1 MVDPGGYYCWPHS
14 SLGPKL
20 WVDFFKGPLTGSLEE
35 RKGETAVV
43 SKHKRSIKQ
52 TYDLSRN
59 PCKKYVGRGK
69 QPKG

>member
-1 MVDPGGYYCWPHS
+1 MKKIYTVIWDLIFGWAF
-14 SLGPKL
+14 KL
-20 WVDFFKGPLTGSLEE
+20 TPLTGSLEE

-43 SKHKRSIKQ
+43 SKHKRRIKQ

-69 QPKG
+69 PTKQ

>member
-1 MVDPGGYYCWPHS
+1 MGQNIPH

-20 WVDFFKGPLTGSLEE
+20 WVGFKSTPLTGSLEE

-43 SKHKRSIKQ
+43 SKHKRRIKQ

-69 QPKG
+69 PTKQ

>member
-1 MVDPGGYYCWPHS
+1 MGQNIPY

-20 WVDFFKGPLTGSLEE
+20 WVGFFKSTPLTTLTGSLEE

-43 SKHKRSIKQ
+43 SKHKRRIKQ

-69 QPKG
+69 PTKQ